1 MYRHVLIVLLFFIS
15 IISLYAQT
23 AETIGYRNDEYG
35 DILYRREGTMD
46 GNQVRTLYNNNGEV
60 GQWPFQPS
68 GEWPKG
74 TGHSYL
80 DGVCVLIGTEVT
92 APGTGRPITPLQTAY
107 REHTDFDKVTGL
119 DWVLEPVPGY
129 MNPQSETPAIS
140 TNSETWPDFWPRAL
154 PLVDDAWD
162 GYWYGY
168 FGRGVKNA
176 DVETFFVMDDSKDG
190 EWKRAPYNF
199 YPVLSDS
206 NRGGIGIRVEV
217 RGFQWSHVL
226 AEDIIFW
233 HYDIVNI
240 SDYDYQKT
248 SFGFYTDPGVGG
260 SDDSGDDNAYFD
272 RTLDIAYAYD
282 GDGKGI
288 PGGYTTGMYGYAYL
302 ESPGIGG
309 PYYGPGDPR
318 NQGDG
323 IDNDEDGFIDEARD
337 DDIDN
342 DGDWVGFTDLNDNDQ
357 WDAEEN
363 EPLNDDLGK
372 DGVGPYDRQ
381 YVGPDEGEG
390 DGKPTHGEPHFDETD
405 ITESDW
411 IGLTS
416 LSIYRLG
423 DGGTG
428 GGWPKDDESMWLQH
442 MAPDS
447 FDTELQNANISMV
460 FASGYFKLLKNRR
473 ERFSMALVFG
483 SDLDDLFFNKETVQ
497 EIYNANYNFSKPP
510 EKPEVTA
517 VAGDGKVFLYWDD
530 LAEESRDPF
539 MGFDIEGDPTS
550 GPKRDFEGYLIY
562 RSTEPEF
569 NDIKTIT
576 DSKGEPKFWK
586 PIAQF
591 DLVDSIEG
599 PDPVGVNGASF
610 WRGSETGLQHAYVD
624 SNVVNGQQYYYA
636 VVSYDMGDPDRGTRG
651 LTPSECTKIITEDF
665 SGNLQFVDVNCAV
678 VTPNA
683 PAAGYVS
690 PQIEGSITEVAGGTG
705 TGSLNV
711 SILNPGAVKEGAAY
725 NVVFDAEGEYPSY
738 TTSSYSII
746 RTYDGATDTVFT
758 APDNEIS
765 PDIYSTPFDGIAL
778 SASNDTSISI
788 VQSETGWL
796 KWEGDKSNL
805 QIIVTPDESAPA
817 RDVIYPADYEIHWFD
832 DPQQETPYTRIPVN
846 FIVINSTTQDT
857 VEVEVFDNNGDKAL
871 SLGDDIVIIERVES
885 GDFRLTWRINYLQ
898 PAGIGYQ
905 PIYPGDGHV
914 FVIKTTKPFAKGD
927 YFSFST
933 KAANIDAEKAKNDLE
948 KIKVVPNPYVAQA
961 VWEKRNLNQ
970 TGRGERRID
979 FIHLPAE
986 CTVRIY
992 TVAGSLVKTI
1002 YKESN
1007 TDDGTVSW
1015 NLVTDDG
1022 MDAAYGLYIYH
1033 VDAPNVGEH
1042 IGKFALI
1049 K

>member
-1 MYRHVLIVLLFFIS
+1 MYRHVLIVLLFFIT
-15 IISLYAQT
+15 ITSLYAQT
-23 AETIGYRNDEYG
+23 EETTIGYRNDEYG
-35 DILYRREGTMD
+35 QLQFRREGVMD

-74 TGHSYL
+74 TGQSYL
-80 DGVCVLIGTEVT
+80 DGVCVLIATET
-92 APGTGRPITPLQTAY
+92 IAPGTGRPITPLQTAY

-119 DWVLEPVPGY
+119 PWVLEPVPGY
-129 MNPQSETPAIS
+129 MNPQSEIPAIS
-140 TNSETWPDFWPRAL
+140 TNPTTWPEQWPRAL
-154 PLVDDAWD
+154 PLIDDAWD

-168 FGRGVKNA
+168 FGRGVENA

-206 NRGGIGIRVEV
+206 ARGGIGLRVEV

-240 SDYDYQKT
+240 SDYDYPRT
-248 SFGFYTDPGVGG
+248 AFGFYTDPGVGG

-272 RTLDIAYAYD
+272 KTLDIAYAYD

-302 ESPGIGG
+302 ESPGLGF
-309 PYYGPGDPR
+309 
-318 NQGDG
+318 DG
-323 IDNDEDGFIDEARD
+323 IDNDEDGFVDERRD
-337 DDIDN
+337 DGEDN
-342 DGDWVGFTDLNDNDQ
+342 DGDWVPFTDLNDNGI
-357 WDAEEN
+357 WDPEEN

-381 YVGPDEGEG
+381 YLGPDEGEG
-390 DGKPTHGEPHFDETD
+390 DGFPTHGEPHFDETD

-428 GGWPKDDESMWLQH
+428 GGWPKDDESMWLK
-442 MAPDS
+442 MISDS

-460 FASGYFKLLKNRR
+460 FSAGPFELRKNLR

-510 EKPEVTA
+510 AKPEVTA
-517 VAGDGKVFLYWDD
+517 VAGDGRVFLYWDD

-539 MGFDIEGDPTS
+539 MGFDIPDDPTS
-550 GPKRDFEGYLIY
+550 GPKRDFEGYMIY

-576 DSKGEPKFWK
+576 DSKGEPKFWR

-591 DLVDSIEG
+591 DLIDGIEG

-610 WRGSETGLQHAYVD
+610 WRGNETGLQHSYVD

-636 VVSYDMGDPDRGTRG
+636 VVSYDMGDPNRGTKG

-665 SGNLQFVDVNCAV
+665 AGNLQFVDINCAV

-683 PAAGYVS
+683 PAAGYT
-690 PQIEGSITEVAGGTG
+690 PPEIEGSVAEVESGLG
-705 TGSLNV
+705 TGSLRLN
-711 SILNPGAVKEGAAY
+711 ILNPSAIVENAAY
-725 NVVFDAEGEYPSY
+725 KVIFDADGEYPDY
-738 TTSSYSII
+738 TTSGYSIV
-746 RTYDGATDTVFT
+746 RNSEDTVLT
-758 APDNEIS
+758 VPVTEIGAS
-765 PDIYSTPFDGIAL
+765 KFSSPFDGMTLAAL
-778 SASNDTSISI
+778 NDTAVNVILD
-788 VQSETGWL
+788 ETGWL
-796 KWEGDKSNL
+796 KWEGEQPNL
-805 QIIVTPDESAPA
+805 TMNVLPDGSSPA
-817 RDVIYPADYEIHWFD
+817 KNTIYPADYELHWFD
-832 DPQQETPYTRIPVN
+832 DVQQETPFFRMPIN
-846 FIVINSTTQDT
+846 FIAINTTSQDT
-857 VEVEVFDNNGDKAL
+857 VEIEVFDNNGDGEL
-871 SLGDDIVIIERVES
+871 SISDDIIIIERVEG
-885 GDFRLTWRINYLQ
+885 GDYRLTWRITYLQ
-898 PAGIGYQ
+898 PPGIGYE
-905 PIYPGDGHV
+905 PIYPGEGDV
-914 FVIKTTKPFAKGD
+914 FQIKTTKPFSNGD
-927 YFSFST
+927 YFSFVT
-933 KAANIDAEKAKNDLE
+933 KAAAVDNDKAKTELE

-992 TVAGSLVKTI
+992 TVAGSLVKTL
-1002 YKESN
+1002 YKESSAE
-1007 TDDGTVSW
+1007 DGSVSW

-1033 VDAPNVGEH
+1033 VDAPDIGEH
-1042 IGKFALI
+1042 IGKFAII